1 MTKAED
7 NRMDLPVAKHV
18 IVHGRVQG
26 VGFRYFV
33 QRIGAR
39 LDLTG
44 DVRNLP
50 DSTVEI
56 VVEGSAEKIEEFI
69 REVSRG
75 PSLSRVE
82 RVDVH
87 DMTAGGRYGSF
98 LVEGW

>member
-1 MTKAED
+1 MTRVGD
-7 NRMDLPVAKHV
+7 NRRDPLLAKHIV
-18 IVHGRVQG
+18 VHGRVQG
-26 VGFRYFV
+26 VGYRYFV

-39 LDLTG
+39 LGVTG

-56 VVEGSAEKIEEFI
+56 LVEGSADKIEEFI